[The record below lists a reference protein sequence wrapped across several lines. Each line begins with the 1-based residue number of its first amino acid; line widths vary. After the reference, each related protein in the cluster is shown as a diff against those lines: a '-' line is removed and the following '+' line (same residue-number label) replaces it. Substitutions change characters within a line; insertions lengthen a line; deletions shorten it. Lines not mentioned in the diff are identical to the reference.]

1 MQWVDEKE
9 LLELTGYKRRG
20 WLARAL
26 DRQGIRYIRGKKG
39 RIAVPASAI
48 DKLVEDGD
56 QGTVQFI

>member
-9 LLELTGYKRRG
+9 LLEITGYKSRG

-26 DRQGIRYIRGKKG
+26 DKQGIQYIRGKKG

-48 DKLVEDGD
+48 ERLVENSRAN
-56 QGTVQFI
+56 TVEFI